1 MKLISHIGNLS
12 GPNLELENTPTYID
26 EALDSG
32 YDVEVDVWHKN
43 DRFYLGHDLAE
54 HKVPVGWF
62 LNRSHKLWIHCKNH
76 EAFQILLRYQSL
88 NIFWHQTDDFAL
100 TSKGYVWCYPG
111 IGPLDRSVAVMPE
124 LDTPNLV
131 KYDAICSDEI
141 SLFKGML

>member
-1 MKLISHIGNLS
+1 MIYISHRGNLS
-12 GPNLELENTPTYID
+12 GPNLKLENSPAYID

-43 DRFYLGHDLAE
+43 DRFYLGHDSAE

-62 LNRSHKLWIHCKNH
+62 LHRSNKLWIHCKNH
-76 EAFQILLRYQSL
+76 EAFRILLRYQSL

-124 LDTPNLV
+124 LDAPNLD
-131 KYDAICSDEI
+131 KYDAICSDEV
-141 SLFKGML
+141 SHFKGIL

>member
-1 MKLISHIGNLS
+1 MKLISHRGNLS
-12 GPNLELENTPTYID
+12 GPNLKLENTPTYID

-111 IGPLDRSVAVMPE
+111 VGPLDRSVAVMPE

-131 KYDAICSDEI
+131 KYDAICSDEV